1 MHAENR
7 HTQQRK
13 RTRYREKQRHRD
25 TEEMVSCVQH
35 CFYELLFLLV
45 CTAAVMFE
53 GICCGSVAVFTSQN
67 LADVQALLDFR
78 NALVDPSNALSSWK
92 AENATSFCTWT
103 GVECDIDG
111 RVQTLKLSN
120 IGLQGSISPSVAQ
133 LARLEVCNEHAFVV
147 RRLFSF
153 PPSMFKYSEQP
164 AGILFL
170 LHSVSKEET

>member
-7 HTQQRK
+7 HTHSRG
-13 RTRYREKQRHRD
+13 RGRDTERHRD

-35 CFYELLFLLV
+35 CFYELFFLLV

-67 LADVQALLDFR
+67 LADVDVQALLDFR
-78 NALVDPSNALSSWK
+78 NALVDPSNALSSWT

-133 LARLEVCNEHAFVV
+133 LARLEVCYQHAFFV

-153 PPSMFKYSEQP
+153 PPSMFKCSEQP

-170 LHSVSKEET
+170 LHSVSKAET